1 LVFIVLPNGG
11 EDDEANKIEKYAT
24 TFYNDGN

>member
-1 LVFIVLPNGG
+1 VLSNGG
-11 EDDEANKIEKYAT
+11 EDDEANKIEKYVK

>member
-1 LVFIVLPNGG
+1 LVVIVLCHGG
-11 EDDEANKIEKYAT
+11 EDDEANKIEKYVK